1 MKLKEGKPCVYVQSA
16 PDGEPV
22 PTHMITFRQVE
33 DNLLATFR
41 DDDDRKR
48 FMRHV
53 YRGKTA
59 VVWKESGRVNWK
71 PITDKI

>member
-1 MKLKEGKPCVYVQSA
+1 MKLKEGKPCVYVQTV

-22 PTHMITFRQVE
+22 PTGMITFRQVE
-33 DNLLATFR
+33 DSLLGTFR

-53 YRGKTA
+53 YRGRVA
-59 VVWKESGRVNWK
+59 VVWKDAGRVNWK
-71 PITDKI
+71 PMESKI